1 MPVTIGLCLC
11 RAPPARSP
19 AGHVMMPP
27 ANEIQP
33 NSVRHDRPGQLM
45 TNTLELPQAP
55 FFDTEA
61 LRIELTTLFKE
72 SDGPEDC
79 RPKVLQRLK
88 ALLADAHDGAR
99 QRLAATAQGRDC
111 AGALSSFHDELIRLI
126 FDYTAAH
133 VYHPTT
139 SGSRDEKIC
148 VAATGGYGRGLL
160 APYSDIDLLFILPY
174 RQTPWSE
181 SVAEYMLYLLWDL
194 GLKVGHATR
203 TVAQCVSLARTD
215 MTIRTS
221 LLDTRFLLGDRDL
234 FDDFETRFRDEV
246 VAGSARE
253 FIAAK
258 MSERESR
265 HTQTGESRYR
275 VEPNVKD
282 GKGGLRD
289 LHTLHWLSS
298 YVYGCGLDGDTLPNG
313 VFEEEEINTFHRC
326 EDFLWTVR
334 CHMHFERGRA
344 DERLAFDLQPIIADT
359 LNYREGEGLLP
370 VERFMRHYFLV
381 AKDVGELTAILCS
394 SLEMQQLAIAP
405 RVNQFLNPLNWATRR
420 KIRQTT
426 EFRVDND
433 RLNVASK
440 DLFQR
445 DPVNL
450 LRIFKLAADTG
461 TFLHP
466 SALRLIRDNLRLI
479 DEKLRNDP
487 TANQIFLSLLVDN
500 KRPERSLRRMSEIG
514 VLGRFIPDF
523 GRVVSMMQ
531 FNMYHHFTVDEHLVR
546 TVGQL
551 TAIEAGDLAETLP
564 LSNEIVATIQNRRV
578 LYVAAL
584 FHDIGKGRVED
595 HSVVGERIT
604 RELAPRLGLSK
615 SESELAAWLVREHL
629 TMSNVAQS
637 RDLSDPKTIQDFADV
652 VQTRERLKLLLL
664 LTVADIRAVG
674 PGTWNGWKGQLLR
687 DLYYAAEP
695 IVGGARV
702 AEPQSRTARIENAKT
717 ALRKNLDDW
726 PSDILERFIENQ
738 YSDYW
743 LRTDR
748 HRQLA
753 HAKLYREAE
762 GRDIKLAT
770 SFTSDAFAGITDLEI
785 FAPNHPRLLSLFAGC
800 CASAGA
806 NIIGAQ
812 ISTTRDGY
820 AIDTFSLQ
828 RAFAEQEDE
837 DRRASQVRRTIE
849 KVLRGE
855 MRLRE
860 ALENKRPAERRI
872 GAFTVEPEVMITNSL
887 SNRFTVIEVA
897 GRDRAGLLYDLTT
910 ALSDLQLDI
919 NSAHITTFGE
929 KAVDT
934 FYLTDLTGKKVIDPA
949 RQDAIR
955 EHLEAILRTDDQLVG
970 AK

>member
-1 MPVTIGLCLC
+1 
-11 RAPPARSP
+11 
-19 AGHVMMPP
+19 MMKR
-27 ANEIQP
+27 Q
-33 NSVRHDRPGQLM
+33 
-45 TNTLELPQAP
+45 ELPRAP
-55 FFDTEA
+55 FFDTEE
-61 LRIELTTLFKE
+61 LRVELTAMFKA
-72 SDGPEDC
+72 SDGPDDC
-79 RPKVLQRLK
+79 RPKVLKRLK
-88 ALLADAHDGAR
+88 ELVTDAHQGAR
-99 QRLAATAQGRDC
+99 ARLEATAQGRDC
-111 AGALSSFHDELIRLI
+111 AAALSTFHDELIRLI

-139 SGSRDEKIC
+139 SGSRDEKI
-148 VAATGGYGRGLL
+148 AIIATGGYGRGLL

-203 TVAQCVSLARTD
+203 TVSQCVSLARSD

-221 LLDTRFLLGDRDL
+221 LLDTRYLLGDREL
-234 FDDFETRFRDEV
+234 YEDFETRFREDV
-246 VAGSARE
+246 VKGTARE

-258 MSERESR
+258 MGERESR
-265 HTQTGESRYR
+265 HSQTGESRYR

-298 YVYGCGLDGDTLPNG
+298 YVYGCGLDGEDLPKG
-313 VFEEEEINTFHRC
+313 VFEDEEIKTFHRS

-344 DERLAFDLQPIIADT
+344 DERLSFDLQPVIAEK
-359 LNYREGEGLLP
+359 LHYREGDDLLP

-405 RVNQFLNPLNWATRR
+405 RFNQFLNPLNWTVRR

-433 RLNVASK
+433 RLNVASR
-440 DLFQR
+440 DLFER

-450 LRIFKLAADTG
+450 LRIFRLAADTG

-479 DEKLRNDP
+479 DDRLRNDSV
-487 TANQIFLSLLVDN
+487 ANQIFLSLLVDN
-500 KRPERSLRRMSEIG
+500 QRPERTLRRMSEIG

-584 FHDIGKGRVED
+584 LHDIGKGRAED
-595 HSVVGERIT
+595 HSIVGERVA
-604 RELAPRLGLSK
+604 RELCPRLGLSK
-615 SESELAAWLVREHL
+615 SETELTAWLVREHL

-637 RDLSDPKTIQDFADV
+637 RDLSDPKTIHDFADV

-687 DLYYAAEP
+687 ELYYAAEP

-702 AEPQSRTARIENAKT
+702 AEPESRKARIEAAKA
-717 ALRKNLDDW
+717 ALRAALDDW
-726 PSDILERFIENQ
+726 PEDILGRFIENQ

-748 HRQLA
+748 DRQLA
-753 HAKLYREAE
+753 HATLYREAE

-770 SFTSDAFAGITDLEI
+770 SFTSDAFTGITDLEI
-785 FAPNHPRLLSLFAGC
+785 FAPNHPRLLALFAGC

-828 RAFAEQEDE
+828 RAFTEQEDE
-837 DRRASQVRRTIE
+837 DRRAAQIRRTIE

-860 ALENKRPAERRI
+860 ALRKKKPVERRI

-887 SNRFTVIEVA
+887 SDRFTVIEVA
-897 GRDRAGLLYDLTT
+897 GRDRPGLLYDLTT

-955 EHLEAILRTDDQLVG
+955 DRLEKILRTDDQM
-970 AK
+970 AEA